1 MAPKLGPQFWKNFL
15 SHTHTTEAT
24 LQATRIALQPQC
36 EPESDAVR
44 VQAKCR
50 MYSVAAREALQQ
62 KGFQVASSRDARV
75 MCTWCWTSRSGH
87 STSLKAH
94 LTIWICAP
102 CPESVKE
109 LYRDSVLDS
118 SASSFLGANQR
129 AMVEAAHVA
138 DDALVSLQESSPVRA
153 PAPALAVPDSPGTV
167 AQSRYQALPSSLHS
181 QPSTSTSR
189 CDMVVSD
196 NTITATPPQH
206 LLAIPPYPPPPAAPA
221 APANSDGGLASAMTT
236 VIDML
241 EDVAEEHCP
250 QKLPRRSGGR

>member
-1 MAPKLGPQFWKNFL
+1 
-15 SHTHTTEAT
+15 
-24 LQATRIALQPQC
+24 
-36 EPESDAVR
+36 
-44 VQAKCR
+44 
-50 MYSVAAREALQQ
+50 
-62 KGFQVASSRDARV
+62 

-94 LTIWICAP
+94 LTICAP

-153 PAPALAVPDSPGTV
+153 PAPALAVPEPPGTV

-206 LLAIPPYPPPPAAPA
+206 LLAIPPYPPPHAAPA
-221 APANSDGGLASAMTT
+221 APANSDGGLTSAMTT

-241 EDVAEEHCP
+241 EDVAQEHCP
-250 QKLPRRSGGR
+250 QKLPRRSGGRSRVRSLDQADEEAWNDPDSWRQWGEIAERRGW